1 MSHNSSKQLYLQT
14 KSWLD
19 TFKKKSDSKGDDKK
33 ESRMDHYKKKGFNNR
48 R

>member
-1 MSHNSSKQLYLQT
+1 MSSNSAKQLYLQT

-33 ESRMDHYKKKGFNNR
+33 ESRMDHYKKKGFNNKR
-48 R
+48 

>member
-1 MSHNSSKQLYLQT
+1 MSRNSSKQLYLQT

>member
-1 MSHNSSKQLYLQT
+1 MSQNSSKQLYLQT

-19 TFKKKSDSKGDDKK
+19 TFKKKSDSKGDNKK
-33 ESRMDHYKKKGFNNR
+33 ESRMDHYNKKGFNNR

>member
-1 MSHNSSKQLYLQT
+1 MSRNSAKQLYLQT

-19 TFKKKSDSKGDDKK
+19 TVKKKSDSKEENKK